1 MRINLNKMEELIIM
15 YIIYEFSNDKE
26 EVIEKYVI
34 TGVTCFESAK
44 RAAALMAGRE
54 LGFCMIEER

>member
-1 MRINLNKMEELIIM
+1 MT
-15 YIIYEFSNDKE
+15 YVIYEFNETRE

-34 TGVTCFESAK
+34 TGVTSFDSAK

-54 LGFCMIEER
+54 LGFCMTIEV

>member
-1 MRINLNKMEELIIM
+1 MRINSNKTEVFIM
-15 YIIYEFSNDKE
+15 MYVIYEFSKDKE

-34 TGVTCFESAK
+34 TGVTSFESAK

-54 LGFCMIEER
+54 LGFCIIEER

>member
-1 MRINLNKMEELIIM
+1 MM
-15 YIIYEFSNDKE
+15 YVIYEFSKDKE

-34 TGVTCFESAK
+34 TGVTSFESAK

-54 LGFCMIEER
+54 LGFCIIEER